1 MHIPNLQKMCSVK
14 NIKDDKII
22 KKFDSI
28 LNNKLKQDTVELSS
42 KKSNSIL
49 EKFTQD
55 IVKLSSKKSNIPN
68 CVHSFF
74 TTPLGAKVAGPIK
87 ELCLEKSINPEVIKL
102 EQQMQNMGYCANF
115 ADNLEAAKII
125 TKCYENLSQKGY
137 KLPKE
142 VLLMIP
148 EEECIQGFRPYAK
161 KGLELETPIIFN
173 KDFWHS
179 QNNGYFLP
187 GIKHN
192 STDSPEG
199 IIYHEIGHF
208 LHGKTS
214 LDPKVAIKIWKE
226 KANYGCNIELAKEV
240 GYYAMTGDKFHRGN
254 EFVAEVFA
262 GLMDGKKYSKKVMEL
277 YNLLGGPAI

>member
-1 MHIPNLQKMCSVK
+1 
-14 NIKDDKII
+14 
-22 KKFDSI
+22 
-28 LNNKLKQDTVELSS
+28 
-42 KKSNSIL
+42 
-49 EKFTQD
+49 
-55 IVKLSSKKSNIPN
+55 
-68 CVHSFF
+68 
-74 TTPLGAKVAGPIK
+74 
-87 ELCLEKSINPEVIKL
+87 
-102 EQQMQNMGYCANF
+102 MQNMGYCANF

-179 QNNGYFLP
+179 QNRYFLP

-208 LHGKTS
+208 LHEKTS
-214 LDPKVAIKIWKE
+214 LDSGVAIKIWKE
-226 KANYGCNIELAKEV
+226 IDALRGVDSAFMPEYKISRYQKATIKQDTAN
-240 GYYAMTGDKFHRGN
+240 
-254 EFVAEVFA
+254 
-262 GLMDGKKYSKKVMEL
+262 
-277 YNLLGGPAI
+277 NLLRPQNALTEFSNVFIAGDWTMKNYPCCMEIAVKSAQRAVKTALKSK